1 MAWKI
6 KYLKSIQKEI
16 RKINK
21 GEQKKIREYL
31 EDRIAN
37 ADDPRKF
44 GKALKGTHAEFW
56 RYRVGQYR
64 IICEIDDSEIVILV
78 IRIGH
83 RKDVYRKI
91 K

>member
-31 EDRIAN
+31 EERIAN

-44 GKALKGTHAEFW
+44 GKALKGTHSEFW

>member
-44 GKALKGTHAEFW
+44 GKALKGTHSEFW